1 MPVKQ
6 KCTYFVFFSIYCLP
20 FGELSR
26 ILTVMDNELIELRTI
41 MTRQGWD
48 YEETARKLGVGTRTL
63 WGWINEKR
71 SPGKM
76 GLNAIRRF
84 IEENELQ
91 KLQEA
96 D

>member
-1 MPVKQ
+1 M
-6 KCTYFVFFSIYCLP
+6 
-20 FGELSR
+20 
-26 ILTVMDNELIELRTI
+26 VMDEELTKLKAI
-41 MTRQGWD
+41 MTRQGWN
-48 YEETARKLGVGTRTL
+48 YEKTAMKLGVGTRTL

-84 IEENELQ
+84 VEEN
-91 KLQEA
+91 

>member
-1 MPVKQ
+1 MR
-6 KCTYFVFFSIYCLP
+6 YFYIFGLP
-20 FGELSR
+20 NGEINR
-26 ILTVMDNELIELRTI
+26 ILMTMDEELTKLKTI

-48 YEETARKLGVGTRTL
+48 YEATAQKLGVGTRTL

-84 IEENELQ
+84 IEENE
-91 KLQEA
+91 
-96 D
+96 

>member
-1 MPVKQ
+1 M
-6 KCTYFVFFSIYCLP
+6 
-20 FGELSR
+20 
-26 ILTVMDNELIELRTI
+26 VMDNELTKLRTI

-48 YEETARKLGVGTRTL
+48 YESTARKLGVGTRTL

-84 IEENELQ
+84 IESNG
-91 KLQEA
+91 
-96 D
+96 